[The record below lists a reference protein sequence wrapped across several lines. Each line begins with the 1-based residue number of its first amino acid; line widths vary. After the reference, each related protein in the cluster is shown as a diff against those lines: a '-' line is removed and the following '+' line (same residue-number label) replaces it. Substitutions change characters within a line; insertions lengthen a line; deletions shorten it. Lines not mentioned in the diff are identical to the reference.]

1 MKVLS
6 RILFGALAVASFAS
20 CKKNNQWVDKD
31 AKAAPEYSQFAL
43 STFTGS
49 YFIENSATS
58 EYKIPVGFTTVS
70 NADRTIQFSY
80 KSFKAVQGTQYTA
93 PASMTIKAGQA
104 LDTLRIKGLFA
115 GYATPGRK
123 DTVVIK
129 ISGGSAPAFSGKDS
143 VVLYLQKYCPVVQ
156 ADITGLFNNTR
167 EYTSAGAFSYGPYT
181 TAVSNFTSTG
191 TTTATVQ
198 FENLYDDGW
207 NNINATLDWTNPA
220 NFTVTIA
227 SQATGKS
234 YSGAPTNVRSTT
246 GRTNTFSSCDQ
257 SYNFFVDLV
266 NGSTVISSAY
276 NFRLAR

>member
-20 CKKNNQWVDKD
+20 CKKNNLWVDKD
-31 AKAAPEYSQFAL
+31 AKAAPEYSEFTL

-70 NADRTIQFSY
+70 TADRTIQFSFT
-80 KSFKAVQGTQYTA
+80 SNSAVQGTQYTA
-93 PASMTIKAGQA
+93 PASMTIKAGKA

-129 ISGGSAPAFSGKDS
+129 ISGGSAPGFAGKDS
-143 VVLYLQKYCPVVQ
+143 VRLIMQKYCPVFQ

-191 TTTATVQ
+191 ATTATVQ

-207 NNINATLDWTNPA
+207 NNINATLDWTSPA

-227 SQATGKS
+227 SQATGTGK
-234 YSGAPTNVRSTT
+234 NVRTT
-246 GRTNTFSSCDQ
+246 AGKTNTFSSCDQ
-257 SYNFFVDLV
+257 TYNFFVDLLT
-266 NGSTVISSAY
+266 GTTVTTSSY
-276 NFRLAR
+276 NFRLGR